1 MRLVQNLGQVIK
13 SSVEGQ
19 EQPHEKPSAG
29 QEETEEVLADL
40 RSSGFSFYRLPATGH
55 EVRAIVE
62 ELQKLGGEIE
72 IRLGFDATKKD
83 LLATDLSRFRFL
95 HFATHG
101 ILPKEVP
108 FVHEPALVLSMDET
122 DPRNMFLTMSDVLAL
137 RLNAEVVTLSACET
151 GLGKNVRAE
160 GIIGLPRAFMFAGA
174 SSVVV
179 SLWKVADDSTAE
191 FMKEFY
197 SNIAA
202 GKDKAASL
210 VMARRKVREGGK
222 DNPFFWAPFILWGE

>member
-1 MRLVQNLGQVIK
+1 
-13 SSVEGQ
+13 
-19 EQPHEKPSAG
+19 
-29 QEETEEVLADL
+29 
-40 RSSGFSFYRLPATGH
+40 
-55 EVRAIVE
+55 
-62 ELQKLGGEIE
+62 
-72 IRLGFDATKKD
+72 
-83 LLATDLSRFRFL
+83 
-95 HFATHG
+95 
-101 ILPKEVP
+101 
-108 FVHEPALVLSMDET
+108 MDET

-210 VMARRKVREGGK
+210 ALARHRLRESGK
-222 DNPFFWAPFILWGE
+222 DNPFFWAPFIMWGE